1 MLFAIVIILLPSYL
15 TLEIKIEEA
24 KRFDKISEIRTAEDY
39 RRYIESIRKIYLKQE
54 VRRVVEYG
62 IPGSSSSD
70 IRAGSPFQTLL
81 SGDKELAR
89 PAACIPEPTIVQVEV
104 ADIQPREMVIPSC
117 TRVQRCGGC
126 CSHPLLSCQ
135 PTSTDIVTT
144 HALVIDKLSGANR

>member
-1 MLFAIVIILLPSYL
+1 MLFAIVIILLPSSL

-39 RRYIESIRKIYLKQE
+39 RRYIESIRKIYLKQG
-54 VRRVVEYG
+54 VIRFGV
-62 IPGSSSSD
+62 PGGFSSD
-70 IRAGSPFQTLL
+70 SRAGFPFQTLL

-89 PAACIPEPTIVQVEV
+89 PAACIPEPTIVPVEV
-104 ADIQPREMVIPSC
+104 ADIRAGEIVIPSC

-135 PTSTDIVTT
+135 PTSTDTVTT